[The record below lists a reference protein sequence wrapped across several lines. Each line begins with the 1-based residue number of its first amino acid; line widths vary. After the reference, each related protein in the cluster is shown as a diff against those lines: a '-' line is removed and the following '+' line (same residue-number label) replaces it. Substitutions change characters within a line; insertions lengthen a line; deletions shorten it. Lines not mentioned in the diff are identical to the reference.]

1 MELHAIGWAQG
12 TAPATEIIVGAGE
25 MKVARDPS
33 VPLAALSLGSS
44 IAVLIY
50 DSHVRVGGIVRILLP
65 QSFVS
70 GKTIRENPF
79 LFASS
84 GIPDLLSQCA
94 KWGGRKDRLD
104 CYLVGGAD
112 FMNGSGGFQLGRDNH
127 ESAVEVFRRLRLNIR
142 NEWTGGIENRS
153 VRLHL
158 GDGRVV
164 VTTPRSKVLAA

>member
-1 MELHAIGWAQG
+1 MDLHAIDLVQG
-12 TAPATEIIVGAGE
+12 TPPATEIIVGAGE

-44 IAVLIY
+44 IAVLVY

-94 KWGGRKDRLD
+94 KWGGRKNLLD

-112 FMNGSGGFQLGRDNH
+112 FMSGSGGFQLGRDNH